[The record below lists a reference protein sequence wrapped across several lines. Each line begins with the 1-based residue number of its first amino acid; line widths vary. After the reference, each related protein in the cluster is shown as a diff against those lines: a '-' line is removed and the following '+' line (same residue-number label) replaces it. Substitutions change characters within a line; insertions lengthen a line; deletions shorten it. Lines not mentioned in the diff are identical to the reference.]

1 MKNRNIAL
9 AIVFSI
15 ITCGI
20 YGIYW
25 FVVLTNDMNSL
36 STSDGFE
43 TSGGM
48 ALLFTIIT
56 CGIYG
61 FYWSYKMGAKLN
73 EIHGKDESNQILFLI
88 LQLFGLSIVNM
99 CILQSE
105 VNSHA

>member
-61 FYWSYKMGAKLN
+61 FFLHVALRKL
-73 EIHGKDESNQILFLI
+73 ELKHTYIDGEPIS
-88 LQLFGLSIVNM
+88 VN
-99 CILQSE
+99 
-105 VNSHA
+105 